1 MTDSIKASTTKHG
14 EFSTLTL
21 DVVSLPAFHRAL
33 LTLRFPLPVEQ
44 VLDLRSAI
52 NLAVDSYVEPPLTRD
67 HREFRDR
74 LERVIEK
81 AGIDSRHRERL
92 LKLTAMLRDL
102 YYEHS
107 RQSRDREQR
116 LRDKLDESA
125 FAQRQ
130 SRRIGVL
137 WLLGALTSGLV
148 WFSQAEAGPFV
159 KLLTAGFAYLAFDYF
174 HALPSLQR
182 RHKELHGELNDVLRT
197 RVDSVDWSIT
207 VHRLA
212 LVLGYKKESG
222 VEVFRLRSDSE
233 TDPGSPALH

>member
-1 MTDSIKASTTKHG
+1 MTDAKTTMPPKHG

-21 DVVSLPAFHRAL
+21 DVASLPAFHRAL
-33 LTLRFPLPVEQ
+33 LTLRFPLLVEQ

-52 NLAVDSYVEPPLTRD
+52 NLAVDSYIEQPLTRD

-116 LRDKLDESA
+116 LRDKLDENA

-137 WLLGALTSGLV
+137 WLLGSLTSGLI
-148 WFSQAEAGPFV
+148 WIAQAEAGLFV

-174 HALPSLQR
+174 HSLPSLAR
-182 RHKELHGELNDVLRT
+182 RHEELRKDLNDLLRA
-197 RVDSVDWSIT
+197 RVDSVDWSVT

-222 VEVFRLRSDSE
+222 LEVFRLRTDSE

>member
-1 MTDSIKASTTKHG
+1 MTDNTGTASPKHG
-14 EFSTLTL
+14 DFSTLTL
-21 DVVSLPAFHRAL
+21 DVASLPAFHRAL
-33 LTLRFPLPVEQ
+33 LTLRFPLQVEQ

-52 NLAVDSYVEPPLTRD
+52 NLAVDSYVESPLTRD

-116 LRDKLDESA
+116 LRDKLDENI
-125 FAQRQ
+125 FAQKQ
-130 SRRIGVL
+130 SRRIGII
-137 WLLGALTSGLV
+137 WILGGLTSALI
-148 WFSQAEAGPFV
+148 WLFQPEAGLFV
-159 KLLTAGFAYLAFDYF
+159 KFLTAGFAYLAFDYF
-174 HALPSLQR
+174 HSLPSLVR
-182 RHKELHGELNDVLRT
+182 RHDELRLELNDVLRT
-197 RVDSVDWSIT
+197 RVDSVDWT
-207 VHRLA
+207 VSVNRLA

-222 VEVFRLRSDSE
+222 LEVFRLRTDSE